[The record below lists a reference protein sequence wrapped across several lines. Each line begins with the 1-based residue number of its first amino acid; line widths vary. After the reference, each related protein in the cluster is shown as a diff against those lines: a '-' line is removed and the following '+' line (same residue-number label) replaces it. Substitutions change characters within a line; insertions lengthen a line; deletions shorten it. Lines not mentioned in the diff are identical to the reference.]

1 MTTTS
6 ATSTGKIFWRFF
18 GNMSSKWFRSA
29 TISTSL
35 GPSDGPTLSI
45 ADHFHAL
52 KKAYVLGWVSLAHS
66 KPSEIELFSA
76 EIQIIPGELV
86 FLTKQCFGLPSH
98 PGLGTLIL
106 LSEIENED
114 KDRCDELESCNIRRI
129 CCDFDGDIP
138 PPGVVNVFLHTMHTA
153 GGRAAVLYCN
163 GQRGRTSLFC
173 AIYLMHT
180 HGFAARTAMAW
191 LRIACPG
198 PVGRIAASHAE
209 FLLHLDSAVL
219 SRPPG
224 VDANTAF
231 RRGAYRWWRMYM
243 DWVLGEGGE
252 VTPRARPQSAL
263 PDPTGSPLL
272 LRGLA
277 VDAAT
282 LLDSGGGPFRQ
293 PESGVPSGRSSAPL
307 TTVPRMV
314 SVMD

>member
-1 MTTTS
+1 LQHTQ
-6 ATSTGKIFWRFF
+6 AFLKNIYRW
-18 GNMSSKWFRSA
+18 WICCA
-29 TISTSL
+29 L
-35 GPSDGPTLSI
+35 
-45 ADHFHAL
+45 L
-52 KKAYVLGWVSLAHS
+52 KKAHELGWVEGLSQARN
-66 KPSEIELFSA
+66 KGENTELFSA
-76 EIQIIPGELV
+76 DIEVIPGVFFLKQHLELER
-86 FLTKQCFGLPSH
+86 C

-106 LSEIENED
+106 LSECQIDYNLD
-114 KDRCDELESCNIRRI
+114 PPDVRLI
-129 CCDFDGDIP
+129 CRDFDGDIP

-153 GGRAAVLYCN
+153 GPKAVSLHCN

-180 HGFAARTAMAW
+180 GFAARTAMAW

-198 PVGRIAASHAE
+198 PAGRIAASHAE
-209 FLLHLDSAVL
+209 FLHHLDSAVL